1 MTAHDLTVWDQAWRA
16 GAIFGSLVGVA
27 FGTVAV
33 WYAGQLIN
41 QLRARRAARADAA
54 QVEAVERDLI
64 RRTGLTWPALYDQDQ
79 DRRWQR

>member
-1 MTAHDLTVWDQAWRA
+1 MTPHDLTGWHDAWRA

-41 QLRARRAARADAA
+41 RLRARRAAQADATR
-54 QVEAVERDLI
+54 VEAVERDLI
-64 RRTGLTWPALYDQDQ
+64 RRSGLTWPALYDQDQ